1 MQKYLIPI
9 SFLTI
14 FMTFIC
20 CCKPD
25 SASNATNVVGTEVK
39 EVKSADKNVSMEN
52 PDTLIYCSIANE
64 APAGGGKNYMELINE
79 NGKTELIVATDQNND
94 FGETPSKKV
103 YTLKEE
109 DAAALLKV
117 IKENDLLDVKV
128 PKEKQI
134 EMPGATEYRVRM
146 EISGRD
152 VFFLRWY
159 KGYPPADR
167 AYNIIE
173 KQFNELVNNNK

>member
-1 MQKYLIPI
+1 MKLVILCKNQIPFYLLEEH
-9 SFLTI
+9 F
-14 FMTFIC
+14 
-20 CCKPD
+20 
-25 SASNATNVVGTEVK
+25 K
-39 EVKSADKNVSMEN
+39 ETGD
-52 PDTLIYCSIANE
+52 
-64 APAGGGKNYMELINE
+64 ELIDIYNMY
-79 NGKTELIVATDQNND
+79 LWPLLVATDQNND

-159 KGYPPADR
+159 KGCPPADR